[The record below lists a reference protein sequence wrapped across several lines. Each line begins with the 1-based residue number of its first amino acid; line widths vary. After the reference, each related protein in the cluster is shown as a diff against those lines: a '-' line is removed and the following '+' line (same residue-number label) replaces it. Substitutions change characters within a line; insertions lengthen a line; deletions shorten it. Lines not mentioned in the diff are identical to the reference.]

1 MLAVIYRFNINFDL
15 LRANLIFTGEGLIR
29 MIRAVNLGDNSERAI
44 QIEELKSLNLSNV
57 WLELIDPTAE
67 EVSAVS
73 AATQMPAN
81 FLRLPETDGFID
93 LRLEAGFNIITFV
106 VLQDIVVT
114 KEVYPIVMAFSKNFL
129 VTVTR
134 KEVQP
139 IINYSKERMSKTKI
153 DPPSQVTYFIID
165 EIVANH
171 FVHLEKIEAQTAEIE
186 EEVVNGT
193 SQETLKKIFSLKSK
207 MISFNKILWY
217 ERGLIFNLKKCGDS
231 CMAAKARSL
240 FDTTHEDLTRQI
252 DIVETYR
259 EILSDAI
266 NVHLSAVSNKINLSI
281 KSLTVV
287 IFYLTIITTVTSFP
301 NTVATFFGISQFGN
315 TNVIVII
322 ALVLLSVV
330 LPFVWLWRKKWLK
343 LE

>member
-1 MLAVIYRFNINFDL
+1 
-15 LRANLIFTGEGLIR
+15 
-29 MIRAVNLGDNSERAI
+29 MIRAVNLGDNSEKPV
-44 QIEELKSLNLSNV
+44 QPEEIKNLNLSNV
-57 WLELIDPTAE
+57 WLELVDPTE
-67 EVSAVS
+67 DELRTVSE
-73 AATQMPAN
+73 ATQMPVN
-81 FLRLPETDGFID
+81 FLRPPETDGFVD
-93 LRLEAGFNIITFV
+93 LRLEVGFNIITFV
-106 VLQDIVVT
+106 VLQDIVTT
-114 KEVYPIVMAFSKNFL
+114 KEVYPIVMAFSKDFL
-129 VTVTR
+129 VTVTK

-139 IINYSKERMSKTKI
+139 IINYAKERMSKTKI
-153 DPPSQVTYFIID
+153 DPPSQVTYYIID

-171 FVHLEKIEAQTAEIE
+171 FGHLEKIEALTAQIE

-193 SQETLKKIFSLKSK
+193 SPKTLKKIFNLKSK
-207 MISFNKILWY
+207 MISFNKTLWY
-217 ERGLIFNLKKCGDS
+217 ERGLVFNLRKCGDT

-266 NVHLSAVSNKINLSI
+266 NVHLSAISNKINLSI
-281 KSLTVV
+281 KSLTIV
-287 IFYLTIITTVTSFP
+287 IFYLTIITTLTSFP

-315 TNVIVII
+315 TNIVIII

>member
-1 MLAVIYRFNINFDL
+1 
-15 LRANLIFTGEGLIR
+15 
-29 MIRAVNLGDNSERAI
+29 
-44 QIEELKSLNLSNV
+44 
-57 WLELIDPTAE
+57 
-67 EVSAVS
+67 
-73 AATQMPAN
+73 
-81 FLRLPETDGFID
+81 
-93 LRLEAGFNIITFV
+93 
-106 VLQDIVVT
+106 
-114 KEVYPIVMAFSKNFL
+114 
-129 VTVTR
+129 
-134 KEVQP
+134 
-139 IINYSKERMSKTKI
+139 
-153 DPPSQVTYFIID
+153 
-165 EIVANH
+165 
-171 FVHLEKIEAQTAEIE
+171 
-186 EEVVNGT
+186 
-193 SQETLKKIFSLKSK
+193 

-343 LE
+343 LENA